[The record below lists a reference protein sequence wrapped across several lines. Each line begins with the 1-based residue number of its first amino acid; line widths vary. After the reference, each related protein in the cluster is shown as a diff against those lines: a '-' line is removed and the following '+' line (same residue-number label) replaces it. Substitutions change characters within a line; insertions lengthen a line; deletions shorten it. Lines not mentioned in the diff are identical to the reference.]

1 MSVSAQNYQ
10 ISPDAIAQQVS
21 GETVIMDLAS
31 AVYFGLN
38 STGSKIWQQL
48 ESGAATSTIL
58 AMLGDTFEAPHE
70 VLATDL
76 YELLSELEIAG
87 LITKSP
93 PR

>member
-1 MSVSAQNYQ
+1 MSVRAQNYQ

-58 AMLGDTFEAPHE
+58 AMLADTFEAPHE

-76 YELLSELEIAG
+76 YELLSELENAG
-87 LITKSP
+87 LITKST